1 MLKRNLQKLKTQIHQ
16 RPCDLLACSQWL
28 HGVLMIFHHI
38 SCQMQIFLIW
48 RWLNICDRIGSNWI
62 HLNSVSVKWCFSVI
76 FYSPSAWPS
85 PKNSKRKTSV
95 VIKMIKMTGCLQ
107 TVLQGGCPVTL
118 RRSCQSDRTTSC
130 FPIQFYS
137 YNSDIT
143 AGDEVTHCW
152 HYPKVLKPEFFLA
165 SKLSL
170 SNSFLEFKIFL
181 FFKLLFFFLH

>member
-1 MLKRNLQKLKTQIHQ
+1 MSFVKQKSAKTEKQIRQ

-28 HGVLMIFHHI
+28 HGVLMIFHYI

-48 RWLNICDRIGSNWI
+48 RWLNICERIGSNWI
-62 HLNSVSVKWCFSVI
+62 NLKSVSVKLCFNAI
-76 FYSPSAWPS
+76 FYSPLPWSPWPS

-95 VIKMIKMTGCLQ
+95 VIKMTGCLE

-118 RRSCQSDRTTSC
+118 RRSCQFDRTMSC
-130 FPIQFYS
+130 FPILFYS

-152 HYPKVLKPEFFLA
+152 HYPKVLKPEFF
-165 SKLSL
+165 SRIEIKPVKLVSW
-170 SNSFLEFKIFL
+170 I
-181 FFKLLFFFLH
+181 